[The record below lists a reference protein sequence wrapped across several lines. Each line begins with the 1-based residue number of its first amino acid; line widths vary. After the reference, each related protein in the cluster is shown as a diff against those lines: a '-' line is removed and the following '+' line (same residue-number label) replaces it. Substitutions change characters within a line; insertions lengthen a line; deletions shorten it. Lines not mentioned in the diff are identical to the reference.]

1 MTVAIDLRRIKP
13 LQHRLNRHPVY
24 DQVSDMAGLRLFMEH
39 HVYAV
44 WDFMSLLKC
53 LQHQLAPASVP
64 WVPTQQGRVQRFI
77 NEIVLEEESD
87 RRPDGDGYISH
98 FELYCDAMDEVG
110 ADSSTV
116 RRFVDRVA
124 GHGLEHGLSFG
135 ELPPVAER
143 FMRGT
148 FRFIESGK
156 PHVVAAA
163 FTLGREQVVPLMF
176 RRLLQV
182 MGVSAADAPMFHY
195 YLERHVEL
203 DGDSHGPLAIAL
215 LEELCAGDS
224 GLVNEAL
231 RAAENAILAR
241 IAFWDVLRDI
251 LRRPRYV
258 AAA

>member
-1 MTVAIDLRRIKP
+1 MTATIDLRRIKP

-24 DQVSDMAGLRLFMEH
+24 EQVGDMTGLRLFMEH

-53 LQHQLAPASVP
+53 LQHRLAPATVP
-64 WVPTQQGRVQRFI
+64 WVPTKTGRLQRFI

-87 RRPDGDGYISH
+87 RLPGGDGYISH
-98 FELYCDAMDEVG
+98 FELYCDAMDEIG
-110 ADSSTV
+110 ADSGTV

-124 GHGLEHGLSFG
+124 GHSLEHGLAYG

-148 FRFIESGK
+148 FRLIATGK

-176 RRLLQV
+176 QRLLQV
-182 MGVSAADAPMFHY
+182 MGVGAAEAPMFHY

-215 LEELCAGDS
+215 LEELCQGD
-224 GLVNEAL
+224 GRLVTEAL
-231 RAAENAILAR
+231 RAAETAILAR
-241 IAFWDVLRDI
+241 IAFWDSLRDI
-251 LRRPRYV
+251 LRRPRYI